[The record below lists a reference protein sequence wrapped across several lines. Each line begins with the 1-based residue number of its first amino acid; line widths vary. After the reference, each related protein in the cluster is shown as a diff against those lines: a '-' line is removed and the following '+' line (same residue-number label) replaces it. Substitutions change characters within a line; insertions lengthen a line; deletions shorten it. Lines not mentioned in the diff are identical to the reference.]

1 MDPKFSPEYMQ
12 LLKTRLRK
20 KYPQLTDADLQYKEG
35 NEENMFRML
44 EYKLRMTKLE
54 LQEIIAGL

>member
-1 MDPKFSPEYMQ
+1 MNPKFSPEYMQ

-35 NEENMFRML
+35 NEESMFRML
-44 EYKLRMTKLE
+44 EYKLRMTKQELE
-54 LQEIIAGL
+54 EIIAEL